1 MVMTACGFLTQEIV
15 HFCFSVIAT
24 IVVSAVFMISYILI
38 LLRSHSHAP
47 QTEGHM
53 NGFLF
58 AKKEGGANHGSKR
71 SSEKT

>member
-38 LLRSHSHAP
+38 LVICIFPPFLSSTFLSLNRPKNSKHAK
-47 QTEGHM
+47 
-53 NGFLF
+53 N
-58 AKKEGGANHGSKR
+58 A
-71 SSEKT
+71 